1 VVPKNEL
8 LSRAELADY
17 LRDEDLTGRGVT
29 ADPGRQIHG
38 RAKKDVPL
46 GNRFPGADADAHSD
60 DRAGVDRSLA
70 GQLHLNG
77 DRAPDRPRNRTKG
90 RQKTVSGSIDLAA
103 ALREQCTPN
112 DLVVPSYD
120 GKRSLVTERIGETG
134 RVHHVAEHD
143 RSERW
148 LPNWHS
154 GGFRIC
160 NPSEKHLD
168 CRGVDFDDLIRNET
182 VGRPVHLTNGRGTG
196 CLDEAECG
204 TPQFI
209 EPVCDGFAR
218 KLGLEFQIFLVRCGH
233 SFGGSIANV
242 VTIHEN
248 GHSQLRGGEGEPV
261 LNAPDRR
268 SLSLDR
274 PA

>member
-1 VVPKNEL
+1 VVPKGEPL
-8 LSRAELADY
+8 ARAEFVDY
-17 LRDEDLTGRGVT
+17 LCDKNLTGRSVS

-38 RAKKDVPL
+38 RAKKDAPL

-60 DRAGVDRSLA
+60 DGAGVDRNLA

-77 DRAPDRPRNRTKG
+77 DGAPDRLRNRTKG
-90 RQKTVSGSIDLAA
+90 RQKTVSSSIDLAA

-134 RVHHVAEHD
+134 RVHHVGEHD

-148 LPNWHS
+148 LLNWQS

-160 NPSEKHLD
+160 DPSEKHLD
-168 CRGVDFDDLIRNET
+168 GRGIDFDDLIRNET
-182 VGRPVHLTNGRGTG
+182 VGRAVHITNGRGSG
-196 CLDEAECG
+196 RLDEAKCG

-218 KLGLEFQIFLVRCGH
+218 KPGLELQIFLVRCGH
-233 SFGGSIANV
+233 SFGGGVANV
-242 VTIHEN
+242 VAIHEN
-248 GHSQLRGGEGEPV
+248 GHTQLRGGEVEPV
-261 LNAPDRR
+261 LGAADQR
-268 SLSLDR
+268 SL
-274 PA
+274 